1 MLTAQEARKIANDL
15 NEDYISGELIEIME
29 DIMQR
34 CNSGFTHITYENK
47 VFKEK
52 TIAKLKELGYKINYG
67 RHYNDEYIEV
77 NWK

>member
-15 NEDYISGELIEIME
+15 NEDILSGELIEIME
-29 DIMQR
+29 DITKR

-67 RHYNDEYIEV
+67 SHYNDEYIEV